1 MTTGSAGPRRP
12 PRGSPGFFPV
22 ASQGR
27 PRRGGRERPELHARP
42 GLAGPMP
49 GTGPRPA
56 GGRRGSPG
64 HRLGAPGQLRTYT
77 LAVRVTAELYP
88 SLTNQRRW
96 AFQNAVALSRGHPLI
111 RAAARW
117 DKLDEAAVTI
127 ECQARRRSGR
137 RSSPGHDQADRPA
150 HRPDRHPRHQDH
162 PGHACRL
169 AVPAGSPDPFPRSP
183 GSGAFRWQRISAPGR
198 RQGCVPA
205 KTEAN
210 RGRTGR
216 STRGRRVRV
225 ASGAHGQDYLSHT
238 GLY

>member
-127 ECQARRRSGR
+127 ECQARDAAAAAGAARAMIRRT
-137 RSSPGHDQADRPA
+137 A
-150 HRPDRHPRHQDH
+150 
-162 PGHACRL
+162 RL
-169 AVPAGSPDPFPRSP
+169 TGQIGIRDIKITRVTPAG
-183 GSGAFRWQRISAPGR
+183 
-198 RQGCVPA
+198 
-205 KTEAN
+205 
-210 RGRTGR
+210 
-216 STRGRRVRV
+216 
-225 ASGAHGQDYLSHT
+225 
-238 GLY
+238 